1 MQANHKGYE
10 NGEGKVVVRM
20 DIREGATKP
29 GNFKTEA
36 HDRGGRD

>member
-1 MQANHKGYE
+1 MQTSYKGYE

-20 DIREGATKP
+20 DIGEGATKS

-36 HDRGGRD
+36 HDWGGRG